1 MDRPGNSKRDST
13 KEPNRA
19 SSTERSTDS
28 DFSESTAS
36 VDEFVTARRTEVAS
50 ATYDPDDP
58 DTLTFAVAKALA
70 RAKNTEPLQLQPPIG
85 NVIDLG
91 FAEAVLS
98 SNAAPEATPM
108 RYVGFTYDEYEVV
121 VFSTGEVNV
130 YELPQQR

>member
-1 MDRPGNSKRDST
+1 MDRPGNSRGNSPN
-13 KEPNRA
+13 EPSRTSN
-19 SSTERSTDS
+19 TERIADS
-28 DFSESTAS
+28 ECEESGAS
-36 VDEFVTARRTEVAS
+36 VDEFVTAHRTEVAS

-70 RAKNTEPLQLQPPIG
+70 RAKDTEPLQLQPPIG

-98 SNAAPEATPM
+98 SNATPEATPM

>member
-1 MDRPGNSKRDST
+1 MND
-13 KEPNRA
+13 
-19 SSTERSTDS
+19 
-28 DFSESTAS
+28 
-36 VDEFVTARRTEVAS
+36 FVTARRTEVAS

-58 DTLTFAVAKALA
+58 DSLTLAVAKALA
-70 RAKNTEPLQLQPPIG
+70 RAKDTDPLQLQPPIG

-108 RYVGFTYDEYEVV
+108 RYVGFTYGTYEVV
-121 VFSTGEVNV
+121 VFSTGEVDV